1 MPHLLYMDEPIE
13 TPHLQIRN
21 AEVSDL
27 SALETLCTKWTD
39 KELVEGHSFSKDYI
53 DDTFNHKD
61 LPPIENASK
70 EAHKLKTI
78 TLKNSG
84 EIVGFIELYH
94 GYRHDQMLWFG
105 MFLMDPSHQKQGY
118 GGEVI
123 QGITREAAEK
133 NYTHMGIGVY
143 LKNWKSLRFWY
154 QNGFNKIIG
163 IYGDKEYSQETFAL
177 MGLEKCIAI

>member
-1 MPHLLYMDEPIE
+1 MTLFINEPIE
-13 TPHLQIRN
+13 TLHLWIRN
-21 AEVSDL
+21 AEREDL
-27 SALETLCTKWTD
+27 PALETLCRRWTD
-39 KELVEGHSFSKDYI
+39 KELVEGHPFSKDYI
-53 DDTFNHKD
+53 ENTFNHRD

-105 MFLMDPSHQKQGY
+105 MFLMDPSHQKHGY
-118 GGEVI
+118 GSEVI
-123 QGITREAAEK
+123 QTITQEAAKK

-143 LKNWKSLRFWY
+143 LKNWKSLRFWH
-154 QNGFNKIIG
+154 QNGFDKIIG
-163 IYGDKEYSQETFAL
+163 IYGDKEYSHGTFAL
-177 MGLEKCIAI
+177 MGLEKSPIK